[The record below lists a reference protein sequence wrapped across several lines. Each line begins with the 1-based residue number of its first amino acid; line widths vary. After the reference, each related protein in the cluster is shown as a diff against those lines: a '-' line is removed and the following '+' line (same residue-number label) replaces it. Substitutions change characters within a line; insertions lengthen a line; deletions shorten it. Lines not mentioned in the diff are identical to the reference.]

1 MIPVEGN
8 KGLFRDEDSNAI
20 INYNSSEYEDYM
32 RIKNRILSENDDVK
46 KMKNEIESLK
56 LLISELLNK

>member
-20 INYNSSEYEDYM
+20 INHNTSEYEDYM
-32 RIKNRILSENDDVK
+32 RIKNKIMSENRDVK
-46 KMKNEIESLK
+46 MMKDELEMLKSLV
-56 LLISELLNK
+56 SELLNK